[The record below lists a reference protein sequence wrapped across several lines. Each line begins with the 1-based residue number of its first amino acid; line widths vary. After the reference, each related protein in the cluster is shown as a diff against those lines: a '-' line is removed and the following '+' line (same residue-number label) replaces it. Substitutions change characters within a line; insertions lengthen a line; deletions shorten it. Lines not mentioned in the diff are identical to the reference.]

1 MLKFQICWFTTQEG
15 RQKLIFD
22 LLTLNGRM
30 CVCFREVKNHLL
42 SNGSLSQ
49 DDFVLMTLF
58 PQRRISDM
66 ESTLE
71 SAGNGVDYIFLTL
84 IDPVLWCSGLWFSPK
99 CVKFKLLRLLQ
110 KDYNRFAGR
119 MIIRPL
125 LFCRYILISFTWVL
139 LIRLILLAILSTIL
153 SLNVKF
159 CLHYYL

>member
-1 MLKFQICWFTTQEG
+1 MVVC
-15 RQKLIFD
+15 
-22 LLTLNGRM
+22 M
-30 CVCFREVKNHLL
+30 CVCFREVKNRLP
-42 SNGSLSQ
+42 STDTLSQ

-71 SAGNGVDYIFLTL
+71 SAGNGEDYIFLTL
-84 IDPVLWCSGLWFSPK
+84 IDPVLWCSGLWFSPT

-125 LFCRYILISFTWVL
+125 LFCRYIFISFTWVL
-139 LIRLILLAILSTIL
+139 LIRLILLPILSTIL
-153 SLNVKF
+153 SLMTNFSYITTCKLKPVNRLSTFLPSKRF
-159 CLHYYL
+159 